1 MDKKQTGSDWAK
13 GGIITLSKSAN
24 TENTYNKENTD
35 NKVNTVNTVNTENTT
50 NTEKKEITEKKN
62 SVKEKMHRL
71 TMDITEEDF
80 KKLRIMAAMHGKT
93 IAAYFRDVVINGEKK

>member
-50 NTEKKEITEKKN
+50 NTEKKN